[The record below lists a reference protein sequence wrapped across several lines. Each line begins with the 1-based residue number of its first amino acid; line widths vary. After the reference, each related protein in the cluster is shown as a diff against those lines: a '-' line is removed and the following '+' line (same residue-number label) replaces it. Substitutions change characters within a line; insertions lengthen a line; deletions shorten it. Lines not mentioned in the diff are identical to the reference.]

1 MQWPPLFLDLHVLM
15 SPATVTKLLTIL
27 DYSVV
32 SLVFNIF
39 FFIVLKFLLVL
50 VFSSKVFIQYGCPLF
65 FVHFSGIFTAPLTG
79 LAYILHHWTT
89 ITGFQ
94 FFYFFMVNTY
104 NCFHLCVDKGQSL
117 NVKTAE
123 DKMFGIGLLL
133 LCLQ

>member
-1 MQWPPLFLDLHVLM
+1 M

-39 FFIVLKFLLVL
+39 FFIVLKFLLVFFFPAQRFL
-50 VFSSKVFIQYGCPLF
+50 FIMAFLCF

-94 FFYFFMVNTY
+94 FFFFFY
-104 NCFHLCVDKGQSL
+104 G
-117 NVKTAE
+117 
-123 DKMFGIGLLL
+123 
-133 LCLQ
+133 